1 MKTFNPWSS
10 TSNNSQMQNGN
21 ELNLNNFAKFLN
33 VAKGKGLNGDYLLQQ
48 IRSSGKYSD
57 EQIQQATEQAQQIM
71 NVAGNDISSLFNR
84 LFR

>member
-21 ELNLNNFAKFLN
+21 GLNLNNFAKFLN

>member
-10 TSNNSQMQNGN
+10 TSNSQMQNGN
-21 ELNLNNFAKFLN
+21 GLNLNNFAKFLN

-48 IRSSGKYSD
+48 IKSSGKYSD

-71 NVAGNDISSLFNR
+71 DIAGNDISSLFNR

>member
-10 TSNNSQMQNGN
+10 TSNSQMQNGN
-21 ELNLNNFAKFLN
+21 GLNLNNFAKFLN

-48 IRSSGKYSD
+48 IKSSGKYSD

-71 NVAGNDISSLFNR
+71 NIAGNDISILFNR
-84 LFR
+84 IFR